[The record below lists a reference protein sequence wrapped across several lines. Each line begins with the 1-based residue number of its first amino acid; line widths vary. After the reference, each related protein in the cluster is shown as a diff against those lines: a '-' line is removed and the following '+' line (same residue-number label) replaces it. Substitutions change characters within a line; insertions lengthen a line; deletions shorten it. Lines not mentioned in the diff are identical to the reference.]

1 MVLVRRDRDERGAV
15 ALIVAALATVLFI
28 TAALVIDLGLARD
41 TRRQAQNA
49 ADASALAAA
58 NSLYATPGLVDVAGA
73 IADAK
78 WYAATNY
85 GVTETSWSAC
95 DDPERLAYVP
105 SGGSACIS
113 FDQAVKPT
121 QIRVRIPT
129 RDLPTGLGALAG
141 VDNIKIAAVARAALE
156 PGVLIECSLCVIGD
170 GAHSI
175 GNGDISV
182 INVTGGGGIHVNGSL
197 VGQPNSEVSAP
208 SGSITIEGSFG
219 GSDFTPEPERGPRI
233 EDPFASLV
241 LPSYAG
247 LSRKSNPCGAAGGS
261 GVYQSYE
268 VPNRDTCSLSPGLY
282 VFTGTL
288 SLGNTSRLT
297 GSGATLLFACGT
309 SVSPRPC
316 STSGEAG
323 GVFDAANGEVTL
335 AGSDPRLPGQVVVYD
350 RGNTS
355 RMTLQ
360 GNGNSVLTGN
370 VYAKSAL
377 LYANGNSCHTIQ
389 QGSII
394 VNDLYMNGNQSC
406 LNVNNTNPARFELP
420 PGGLHLDQ

>member
-1 MVLVRRDRDERGAV
+1 MRRARNDRGAV
-15 ALIVAALATVLFI
+15 AIIVAALATVLFI

-73 IADAK
+73 ITDAK

-85 GVTETSWSAC
+85 GVTETAWSTC
-95 DDPERLAYVP
+95 GDPDRLAYVP
-105 SGGSACIS
+105 TGGSPCIS

-141 VDNIKIAAVARAALE
+141 VEDISISAVARAALE

-175 GNGDISV
+175 GNGDISI

-208 SGSITIEGSFG
+208 SGSITIEGNFG
-219 GSDFTPEPERGPRI
+219 GSDFTPEPESGPRI
-233 EDPFASLV
+233 EDPFAALV

-247 LSRKSNPCGAAGGS
+247 LARKTDPCGAGGGS
-261 GVYQSYE
+261 GVYQDYE
-268 VPNRDTCSLSPGLY
+268 LGNGTCTLSAGLY
-282 VFTGTL
+282 VFTGRL
-288 SLGNTSRLT
+288 SLKNTSRLT
-297 GSGATLLFACGT
+297 GTGVTLLFTCGT
-309 SVSPRPC
+309 STAPRTC
-316 STSGEAG
+316 STSGEPG
-323 GVFDAANGEVTL
+323 GAFDATNGEVTL
-335 AGSDPRLPGQVVVYD
+335 NGSDPRLPGHVIVYD

-355 RMTLQ
+355 PMTLQ

-370 VYAKSAL
+370 VYAKNAL
-377 LYANGNSCHTIQ
+377 LYANGNSCHTVS

-394 VNDLYMNGNQSC
+394 VRDLYMNGNQSC
-406 LNVNNTNPARFELP
+406 LNVNNTSPARFELP